1 MAPFENIKRFEF
13 VYEGQHVQWQL
24 QSYACFS
31 FVLCPHPVFIH
42 RLGHANI
49 LVKCFDNIFDEIMKG
64 DDDYD
69 FFKALQQSVYDY
81 PFSNLNVRL

>member
-1 MAPFENIKRFEF
+1 
-13 VYEGQHVQWQL
+13 
-24 QSYACFS
+24 
-31 FVLCPHPVFIH
+31 
-42 RLGHANI
+42 
-49 LVKCFDNIFDEIMKG
+49 MKG